1 MRKENSDFQ
10 TAFVSEAG
18 SYLDN
23 RDYFAYIELDD
34 MACYVLADGLDSDQE
49 LRSAEMAVK
58 TMLENFIEKPSM
70 SRRRMARALREAQEW
85 LQFESRRVRLKASLL
100 MIVTNY
106 NKMVYVSCGHVR
118 LYHFRAGRLN
128 FRSKD
133 HSLAQSMADDGRIPE
148 ESTSTHEER
157 GNLLEYVG
165 KPGRIHG
172 TFSKKTQLADGDVL
186 LLATPGMWEGVE
198 LAEMLGAL
206 EQSKDATEM
215 TDTLEEVL
223 LSKQQRVV
231 NNYTAAAIYV
241 NKVFQEKPRDVR
253 KLIKRIVIA
262 LFVLLLLGG
271 GATYMAI
278 RQAAQKAQ
286 ALEDMVESALQGD
299 EYARN
304 GDYMKAVKSYSEARN
319 AAIKINDK
327 VHRNLYGKE
336 QKVSQTLVDGD
347 EYAADGDF
355 EKAKSSYEKALKDST
370 LYPPFQGEDIQKKID
385 QLDGFAKVAALQKE
399 ADLKFQGGSYQEALE
414 LYQQA
419 NLAAT
424 ETEYTAA
431 QKELQTKLADTEGKL
446 KAINQEVK
454 EIQAGKLEARAE
466 RLLKSE
472 DYEGA
477 VDAYAKAQEIYQE
490 IGKLESVL
498 AMERSIAKA
507 EDKASAAS
515 QAMPMDAGA
524 GLDAS
529 AGQGAGS
536 QGLGAQEA
544 SATSAASTNTGPD
557 QTAGSQSR
565 SGGSGATNA
574 GDSGGKQATSDNQ
587 AAADHQPSAEAS
599 KE

>member
-58 TMLENFIEKPSM
+58 TMLENFMEKPSM
-70 SRRRMARALREAQEW
+70 SRRRMARALQEAQEW
-85 LQFESRRVRLKASLL
+85 LQFESRRVRLKTSLL

-148 ESTSTHEER
+148 EATSTHEER

-172 TFSKKTQLADGDVL
+172 TFSKKSQLADGDVL

-241 NKVFQEKPRDVR
+241 NKVFQEKKRDVR
-253 KLIKRIVIA
+253 KLIKRIAIA
-262 LFVLLLLGG
+262 LVVLLLLGG

-304 GDYMKAVKSYSEARN
+304 GDYLKAVKSYSEARN

-355 EKAKSSYEKALKDST
+355 EKAKSSYEKALKDSA

-472 DYEGA
+472 DYAGA

-515 QAMPMDAGA
+515 QAMSMDAGA
-524 GLDAS
+524 GLDAAAS
-529 AGQGAGS
+529 PEAGS
-536 QGLGAQEA
+536 QDLGAQAA
-544 SATSAASTNTGPD
+544 SAVSTGPAHTGTS
-557 QTAGSQSR
+557 QT
-565 SGGSGATNA
+565 SGAQS
-574 GDSGGKQATSDNQ
+574 DSGNSGTTGTGETGGKQAASDNQ
-587 AAADHQPSAEAS
+587 AAVDN
-599 KE
+599 

>member
-58 TMLENFIEKPSM
+58 TMLENFMEKPSM
-70 SRRRMARALREAQEW
+70 SRRRMARALQEAQEW

-148 ESTSTHEER
+148 EATSTHEER

-253 KLIKRIVIA
+253 KLVKRIVIA

-304 GDYMKAVKSYSEARN
+304 GDYQKAVKSYSEARN

-524 GLDAS
+524 GLDVSAS
-529 AGQGAGS
+529 QGAGS

-544 SATSAASTNTGPD
+544 PATSAASTNTGSN
-557 QTAGSQSR
+557 QTSGSQSG
-565 SGGSGATNA
+565 SGGSGAANA
-574 GDSGGKQATSDNQ
+574 GNSGGKQATSDNQ
-587 AAADHQPSAEAS
+587 AAADHQPSVEAS

>member
-58 TMLENFIEKPSM
+58 TMLENFMEKPSM
-70 SRRRMARALREAQEW
+70 SRRRMARALQEAQEW
-85 LQFESRRVRLKASLL
+85 LQFESRRVRLKTSLL

-148 ESTSTHEER
+148 EATSTHEER

-172 TFSKKTQLADGDVL
+172 TFSKKSQLADGDVL

-241 NKVFQEKPRDVR
+241 NKIFQEKKRDVR
-253 KLIKRIVIA
+253 KLIKRIAIA
-262 LFVLLLLGG
+262 LVVLLLLGG

-304 GDYMKAVKSYSEARN
+304 GDYLKAVKSYSEARN

-355 EKAKSSYEKALKDST
+355 EKAKSSYEKALKDSA

-472 DYEGA
+472 DYAGA

-515 QAMPMDAGA
+515 QAMSMDAGA
-524 GLDAS
+524 GLDVAAS
-529 AGQGAGS
+529 PGAGS
-536 QGLGAQEA
+536 QDLGAQA
-544 SATSAASTNTGPD
+544 ASAASNGPAQTGTG
-557 QTAGSQSR
+557 QT
-565 SGGSGATNA
+565 SGAQNES
-574 GDSGGKQATSDNQ
+574 GDSGTTGTGETGGKQAASDNQ
-587 AAADHQPSAEAS
+587 AAVDN
-599 KE
+599 

>member
-58 TMLENFIEKPSM
+58 TMLENFMEKPSM
-70 SRRRMARALREAQEW
+70 SRRRMARALQEAQEW

-148 ESTSTHEER
+148 EATSTHEER

-172 TFSKKTQLADGDVL
+172 TFSKKSQLADGDVL

-241 NKVFQEKPRDVR
+241 NKVFQEKKRDVR
-253 KLIKRIVIA
+253 KLIKRIAIA
-262 LFVLLLLGG
+262 LVVLLLLGG

-304 GDYMKAVKSYSEARN
+304 GDYLKAVKSYSEARN

-355 EKAKSSYEKALKDST
+355 EKAKSSYEKALKDSA

-472 DYEGA
+472 DYAGA

-515 QAMPMDAGA
+515 QAMSMDAGA
-524 GLDAS
+524 GLDAAAS
-529 AGQGAGS
+529 PGAGS
-536 QGLGAQEA
+536 QDLGAQA
-544 SATSAASTNTGPD
+544 ASAASTGPAHTGTS
-557 QTAGSQSR
+557 QT
-565 SGGSGATNA
+565 SGAQSDS
-574 GDSGGKQATSDNQ
+574 GDTGTTGTGETGGKQGASDNQ
-587 AAADHQPSAEAS
+587 AAVDN
-599 KE
+599 

>member
-58 TMLENFIEKPSM
+58 TMLENFMEKPSM

-304 GDYMKAVKSYSEARN
+304 GDYQKAVKSYSEARN

-424 ETEYTAA
+424 EAEYTAA

-515 QAMPMDAGA
+515 QAMSTDAGA

-529 AGQGAGS
+529 ASQGAGS
-536 QGLGAQEA
+536 QGLAQGAA
-544 SATSAASTNTGPD
+544 ATSAASANTGTD
-557 QTAGSQSR
+557 QTFGAQSG

-587 AAADHQPSAEAS
+587 ATADHQPSVEAS

>member
-58 TMLENFIEKPSM
+58 TMLENFMEKPSM
-70 SRRRMARALREAQEW
+70 SRRRMARALQEAQEW
-85 LQFESRRVRLKASLL
+85 LQFESRRVRLKTSLL

-148 ESTSTHEER
+148 EATSTHEER

-172 TFSKKTQLADGDVL
+172 TFSKKSQLADGDVL

-241 NKVFQEKPRDVR
+241 NKIFQEKKRDVR
-253 KLIKRIVIA
+253 KLIKRIAIA
-262 LFVLLLLGG
+262 LVVLLLLGG

-304 GDYMKAVKSYSEARN
+304 GDYLKAVKSYSEARN

-355 EKAKSSYEKALKDST
+355 EKAKSSYEKALKDSA

-472 DYEGA
+472 DYAGA

-515 QAMPMDAGA
+515 QAMSMDAGV
-524 GLDAS
+524 GLDVAAS
-529 AGQGAGS
+529 PGAGS
-536 QGLGAQEA
+536 QDLGAQA
-544 SATSAASTNTGPD
+544 ASAASNGPAQTGTG
-557 QTAGSQSR
+557 QT
-565 SGGSGATNA
+565 SGAQNES
-574 GDSGGKQATSDNQ
+574 GDSGTTGTGETGGKQAASDNQ
-587 AAADHQPSAEAS
+587 AAVDN
-599 KE
+599 

>member
-58 TMLENFIEKPSM
+58 TMLENFMEKPSM
-70 SRRRMARALREAQEW
+70 SRRRMARALQEAQEW

-148 ESTSTHEER
+148 EATSTHEER

-172 TFSKKTQLADGDVL
+172 TFSKKSQLADGDVL

-241 NKVFQEKPRDVR
+241 NKVFQEKKRDVR
-253 KLIKRIVIA
+253 KLIKRIAIA
-262 LFVLLLLGG
+262 LVVLLLLGG

-304 GDYMKAVKSYSEARN
+304 GDYLKAVKSYSEARN

-355 EKAKSSYEKALKDST
+355 EKAKSSYEKALKDSA

-472 DYEGA
+472 DYAGA

-515 QAMPMDAGA
+515 QAMSMDAGA
-524 GLDAS
+524 GLDAAAS
-529 AGQGAGS
+529 PGAGS
-536 QGLGAQEA
+536 QDLGAQA
-544 SATSAASTNTGPD
+544 ASAASTGPAHTGTS
-557 QTAGSQSR
+557 QT
-565 SGGSGATNA
+565 SGAQSDS
-574 GDSGGKQATSDNQ
+574 GDTGTTGTGETGGKQAASDNQ
-587 AAADHQPSAEAS
+587 AAVDN
-599 KE
+599 

>member
-58 TMLENFIEKPSM
+58 TMLENFMEKPSM
-70 SRRRMARALREAQEW
+70 SRRRMARALQEAQEW
-85 LQFESRRVRLKASLL
+85 LQFESRRVRLKTSLL

-148 ESTSTHEER
+148 EATSTHEER

-172 TFSKKTQLADGDVL
+172 TFSKKSQLADGDVL

-241 NKVFQEKPRDVR
+241 NKIFQEKKRDVR
-253 KLIKRIVIA
+253 KLIKRIAIA
-262 LFVLLLLGG
+262 LVVLLLLGG

-304 GDYMKAVKSYSEARN
+304 GDYLKAVKSYSEARN

-355 EKAKSSYEKALKDST
+355 EKAKSSYEKALKDSA

-472 DYEGA
+472 DYAGA

-515 QAMPMDAGA
+515 QAMSMDAGA
-524 GLDAS
+524 GLDVAAS
-529 AGQGAGS
+529 PGAGS
-536 QGLGAQEA
+536 QDLGAQA
-544 SATSAASTNTGPD
+544 ASAASNGPAQTGTG
-557 QTAGSQSR
+557 QT
-565 SGGSGATNA
+565 SGAQNEL
-574 GDSGGKQATSDNQ
+574 GDSGTTGTGETGGKQAASDNQ
-587 AAADHQPSAEAS
+587 AAVDN
-599 KE
+599 

>member
-304 GDYMKAVKSYSEARN
+304 GDYLKAVKSYSEARN

-327 VHRNLYGKE
+327 IHRNLYGKE

-414 LYQQA
+414 LYQRA

-529 AGQGAGS
+529 ASQGAGS

-557 QTAGSQSR
+557 QTSGSQSR

>member
-58 TMLENFIEKPSM
+58 TMLENFMEKPSM
-70 SRRRMARALREAQEW
+70 SRRRMARALQEAQEW
-85 LQFESRRVRLKASLL
+85 LQFESRRVRLKTSLL

-148 ESTSTHEER
+148 EATSTHEER

-172 TFSKKTQLADGDVL
+172 TFSKKSQLADGDVL

-241 NKVFQEKPRDVR
+241 NKVFQEKKRDVR
-253 KLIKRIVIA
+253 KLIKRIAIA
-262 LFVLLLLGG
+262 LVVLLLLGG

-304 GDYMKAVKSYSEARN
+304 GDYLKAVKSYSEARN

-355 EKAKSSYEKALKDST
+355 EKAKSSYEKALKDSA

-472 DYEGA
+472 DYAGA

-515 QAMPMDAGA
+515 QAMSMDAGS
-524 GLDAS
+524 GLDAAAS
-529 AGQGAGS
+529 PGAGS
-536 QGLGAQEA
+536 QDLGAQA
-544 SATSAASTNTGPD
+544 ASAASTGPAHTGTS
-557 QTAGSQSR
+557 QTSGTQSD
-565 SGGSGATNA
+565 SGNSGTT
-574 GDSGGKQATSDNQ
+574 GTVETGGKQAASDNQ
-587 AAADHQPSAEAS
+587 AAVDN
-599 KE
+599 